1 MENIVVKKLLRNS
14 IFDIDTSNYFE
25 KYVLAVNN
33 NKDCNTYRFGK
44 RELTDLV
51 FINFISL
58 MYELDV
64 SFETKELL
72 LLSNVNKF
80 EAWLLHPNK
89 FNYKEFDVLWLNGCD
104 GSLLFCMWTV
114 RKPADIFDVIE
125 INGASEPEAL
135 QLSIPLSSR
144 LKNILLSSE
153 EGILDFS
160 GRRTS

>member
-1 MENIVVKKLLRNS
+1 MLLIPQHNNRIKS
-14 IFDIDTSNYFE
+14 ISVIDPLTAAIIFFTDI
-25 KYVLAVNN
+25 
-33 NKDCNTYRFGK
+33 
-44 RELTDLV
+44 
-51 FINFISL
+51 
-58 MYELDV
+58 
-64 SFETKELL
+64 
-72 LLSNVNKF
+72 
-80 EAWLLHPNK
+80 
-89 FNYKEFDVLWLNGCD
+89 FNYGQAESMVEDIFFDVLWSNGQA

-114 RKPADIFDVIE
+114 RKPADIFDVTE